1 MIVQITLV
9 AGTERGGGSQVEVET
24 AMSIDT
30 NDPRW
35 TTSLVDGVT
44 QHAQEGARRLLT
56 HLTPPLPAGWQGFV
70 PLADVAP
77 QINIPEIDR

>member
-9 AGTERGGGSQVEVET
+9 AGTQRGGGSQVEVET

-35 TTSLVDGVT
+35 TTSLVNSIT
-44 QHAQEGARRLLT
+44 QHAQEGARRLVT
-56 HLTPPLPAGWQGFV
+56 QLTPPLPAGGQGFV

-77 QINIPEIDR
+77 QINIPGIYR